1 MWREGPALAHSEST
15 VSPPPGLRL
24 RPFVDWTMS
33 PSSLHETCVKT
44 IRFLAADA
52 IERGA
57 CGLKDPNRAPDV
69 ILLTIGS
76 KRHFSWTPPVSP
88 KWPWRPG

>member
-1 MWREGPALAHSEST
+1 
-15 VSPPPGLRL
+15 
-24 RPFVDWTMS
+24 MS